1 MPNFKDFGMINLQ
14 CEKEFGK
21 KILNKATN
29 DKHQLELSSQ
39 LY

>member
-1 MPNFKDFGMINLQ
+1 MPDFKDFGMINLQ

-29 DKHQLELSSQ
+29 DKH
-39 LY
+39 